1 MYICISG
8 AHSQGKTTLCNA
20 LKNNAMMKDYE
31 FISSPIRDLQK
42 QGFPI
47 NQDGDEVTQ
56 LFVISKYYE
65 YSKKKG
71 LVVADRCVLDG
82 LAYTQAVLEN
92 FDDYEFKH
100 ALGIIASKCYKNYD
114 IIFYIEPELEL
125 KEDGIRPTDREFF
138 DKVVY
143 YYDRWLENIS
153 TYKNPPKIIRLSGS
167 VEERVS
173 IFVHEVKKF
182 IQTNYLVE

>member
-20 LKNNAMMKDYE
+20 LKNNALLKDYE

-47 NQDGDEVTQ
+47 NQDGNEITQ

-71 LVVADRCVLDG
+71 PIIADRCVLDG
-82 LAYTQAVLEN
+82 LAYTQAVLEG
-92 FDDYEFKH
+92 FDDNDFKQ
-100 ALGIIASKCYKNYD
+100 ALGLIASKCFKSYD

-125 KEDGIRPTDREFF
+125 KEDGIRPTDKAFF

-153 TYKNPPKIIRLSGS
+153 TYNNAPKIVRLSGT

-173 IFVHEVKKF
+173 IFMHEMKQF
-182 IQTNYLVE
+182 IQSNYFVS

>member
-20 LKNNAMMKDYE
+20 LKNNAMLKDYE

-47 NQDGDEVTQ
+47 NQDGNEVTQ

-71 LVVADRCVLDG
+71 PVIAD
-82 LAYTQAVLEN
+82 
-92 FDDYEFKH
+92 
-100 ALGIIASKCYKNYD
+100 
-114 IIFYIEPELEL
+114 
-125 KEDGIRPTDREFF
+125 
-138 DKVVY
+138 
-143 YYDRWLENIS
+143 LENIA
-153 TYKNPPKIIRLSGS
+153 TYKNSPKIVRLSGS
-167 VEERVS
+167 VEDRVS
-173 IFVHEVKKF
+173 IFLHEMKKF